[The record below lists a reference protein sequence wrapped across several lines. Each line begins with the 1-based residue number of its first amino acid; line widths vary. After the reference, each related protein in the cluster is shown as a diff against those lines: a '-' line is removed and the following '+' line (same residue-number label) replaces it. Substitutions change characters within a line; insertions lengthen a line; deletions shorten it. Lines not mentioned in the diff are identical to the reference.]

1 MVRRKVMVSND
12 EIQDEVIVQDATT
25 GPGCVETSTLYVPVT
40 DDTKRKRGRP
50 AGSTS
55 KANGE
60 VAELRKELEILK
72 NKIATLDSGTTNG
85 QVDHSADEFLAKLD
99 LRVSILQQWVEMF
112 HMFLT
117 TNRITNSADKMAEDE
132 LTIVVSKFPEQNH
145 PLFI

>member
-40 DDTKRKRGRP
+40 DDTKRRRGRP